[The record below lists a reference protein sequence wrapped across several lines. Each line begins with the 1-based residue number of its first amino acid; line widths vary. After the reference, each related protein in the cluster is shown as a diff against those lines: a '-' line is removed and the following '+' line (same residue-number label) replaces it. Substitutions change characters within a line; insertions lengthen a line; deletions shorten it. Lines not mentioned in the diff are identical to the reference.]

1 MKRTEYTIV
10 KAARIAAGK
19 TQAELAK
26 AVGVCTSTIGRY
38 ERGMNMRSK
47 TYTPIDMYYQH
58 MMAHEID
65 NGGREWLHK
74 LSAVLTELKT
84 TERKWIRP
92 KK

>member
-1 MKRTEYTIV
+1 MKQNEYTMV

-19 TQAELAK
+19 TQTELAR
-26 AVGVCTSTIGRY
+26 AVGVCPSTIGRY

-58 MMAHEID
+58 MMTDAI
-65 NGGREWLHK
+65 NKGGRDWLHK
-74 LSAVLTELKT
+74 LAAVLDELKN
-84 TERKWIRP
+84 TEKRWIRP

>member
-1 MKRTEYTIV
+1 MKQNEYAMV

-58 MMAHEID
+58 MMSSSID
-65 NGGREWLHK
+65 QGGREWLHK
-74 LSAVLTELKT
+74 LAAVLDELKNT
-84 TERKWIRP
+84 DHKWIRP